1 LSLND
6 FRLKV
11 LNREGL
17 YSLLYLPF
25 WFLSK
30 LYCGLSALRNYLY
43 DAGFLDSKTFGLP
56 VISVGN
62 LVAGGSGKTPLVESV
77 YLYLEEAGLTP
88 AIVTRGYRGKE
99 KGPAFALPEP
109 ERFGDEASVYALK
122 GYRTVVSKNKL
133 KGIEFAF
140 KEGANAVILDDGFQY
155 RKVRPAVNL
164 VAVDPFNPFG
174 DGHCLPLGLL
184 REPVGGLERA
194 DAFVITRANLVSP
207 ERLESLE
214 LYLKTFKKPVFRA
227 EQQFKFWVN
236 EEFKRVEPPQE
247 REVDLFCGIG
257 NPRQF
262 LKMIVDMGYRVR
274 NYIVFDDHH
283 SYTEEDIRR
292 LSELKNP
299 VTTEKDLI
307 KLRGRLKGVRAPV
320 LKLDAYGLKE
330 FILGNIKNLE
340 KSKEEELEGELAP
353 SGVSN
358 FKA

>member
-30 LYCGLSALRNYLY
+30 LYCSLSALRNYLY
-43 DAGFLDSKTFGLP
+43 DAGFFDSKTFGFP

-88 AIVTRGYRGKE
+88 AIVTRGYGGKE

-122 GYRTVVSKNKL
+122 GYRAVVSKNKL

-140 KEGANAVILDDGFQY
+140 KEGANAAVLDDGFQY
-155 RKVRPAVNL
+155 RKVRPTVNL
-164 VAVDPFNPFG
+164 VAIDPFNPFG

-207 ERLESLE
+207 ERLDSLE
-214 LYLKTFKKPVFRA
+214 LYLKTFKKPIFRA

-257 NPRQF
+257 NPQQF
-262 LKMIVDMGYRVR
+262 LKMIIDMGYSVR

-283 SYTEEDIRR
+283 NYTGEDIKR
-292 LSELKNP
+292 LSQLKNP

-330 FILGNIKNLE
+330 FVLGNIKNLE
-340 KSKEEELEGELAP
+340 ESKEEELEGELAP